1 MRASDPDP
9 VLQPGHFK
17 RAPLGKFSGAPK
29 RQVSSTRLPCVA
41 GNIVFAGLAAPS
53 APPVPQT
60 DTRGSAQ
67 SSHGRSSS
75 AGSFGP
81 DAGKGLRDSAGV
93 YHAGGG
99 VTPPVLVKRVD
110 PAYSEEARAAK
121 YTGSVLLSVV
131 VDEHGS
137 VRSASV
143 IKSLGMG
150 LDEKAEEAV
159 LKWTFKPGTKDGKPV
174 SVSVQV
180 EVN

>member
-1 MRASDPDP
+1 
-9 VLQPGHFK
+9 
-17 RAPLGKFSGAPK
+17 
-29 RQVSSTRLPCVA
+29 
-41 GNIVFAGLAAPS
+41 
-53 APPVPQT
+53 
-60 DTRGSAQ
+60 
-67 SSHGRSSS
+67 
-75 AGSFGP
+75 
-81 DAGKGLRDSAGV
+81 
-93 YHAGGG
+93 